1 MNGNGDREAA
11 TGATVSIFAGGI
23 STLPGDGRSSAIF
36 KTPIT
41 DSMWLGVEGLAGDRQ
56 ADRRVHGGPEK
67 ALHQY
72 AVDNYARLAAQFPA
86 AAPLLKPG
94 SIGENLSAPGWSETT
109 VHIGDVFRCGDA
121 LIQVAQPRSP
131 CWKIDA
137 RYGVE
142 GMAQFIEATGLCGW
156 YFRVLQE
163 GRVWPGCDFERTEVV
178 ADGVLLATF
187 LARWR
192 EHRPAADELDALAA
206 IPALTPAWAQ
216 KLRQRA
222 SRLRQ
227 LG

>member
-1 MNGNGDREAA
+1 MNGTGDTHASM
-11 TGATVSIFAGGI
+11 VSIFAGGV
-23 STLPGDGRSSAIF
+23 SMLPADGRPSAIF
-36 KTPIT
+36 KTRIT
-41 DSMWLGVEGLAGDRQ
+41 DSMWLGIEGLAGDRQ

-72 AVDNYARLAAQFPA
+72 AVDNYAQLAARFPD
-86 AAPLLKPG
+86 AAPLLIPG
-94 SIGENLSAPGWSETT
+94 SIGENLSAPGWSEAT
-109 VHIGDVFRCGDA
+109 VHIGDVFRFGDA
-121 LIQVAQPRSP
+121 LIQVSQPRSP

-163 GRVWPGCDFERTEVV
+163 GRVWPGCHFERSEVA
-178 ADGVLLATF
+178 ADGVLIATF

-192 EHRPAADELDALAA
+192 EHRPTADELDALAA
-206 IPALTPAWAQ
+206 IPSLTPAWRK
-216 KLRQRA
+216 KLRERS